1 MVVDLQPNLQ
11 TLPVILDTEIGGE
24 PDDAM
29 ALVIA
34 ARELPEL
41 ALVITSD
48 ELGGQRARFA
58 RYLLDSAGRADVAVV
73 AGHQLS
79 ETPPY
84 FADGLVPDWVAPAST
99 DVARA
104 VAQVCARS
112 GGVARWIGL
121 GPLSNLAALLA
132 TDPGLGRRLFVTQ
145 LTGTWSGSGQALP
158 PRNFRLDPAAAR
170 QVLAHARHLR
180 LVNYALP
187 AGQQA
192 QLTAT
197 SPAIRQLTDAAPSWA
212 GVLAAHCG
220 QFFARY
226 HPEVIPGGPLA
237 LAAALRVRFTPF
249 GPARVSVGETGW
261 ITAGHAGAPGIPDLG
276 SPDLGIPDL
285 GIPDPGIPN
294 PVTPAPR
301 TAVTTAR
308 PAVDSADPG
317 SNVLISRDIDYQALT
332 DWLSARLKPGVWT
345 QWARQPGAGRS
356 SLVTRT
362 NRAGWPARAVH
373 A

>member
-1 MVVDLQPNLQ
+1 MVVDLQPNLE

-99 DVARA
+99 DVAQA

-132 TDPGLGRRLFVTQ
+132 REPGLGRRLFVTQ
-145 LTGTWSGSGQALP
+145 LTGTWSSSGQALP

-192 QLTAT
+192 ELTAT

-226 HPEVIPGGPLA
+226 HPAVIPGGPLA

-261 ITAGHAGAPGIPDLG
+261 ITAGHADAPGT
-276 SPDLGIPDL
+276 
-285 GIPDPGIPN
+285 PDPG
-294 PVTPAPR
+294 
-301 TAVTTAR
+301 
-308 PAVDSADPG
+308 G
-317 SNVLISRDIDYQALT
+317 NVLISRDVDYRALA
-332 DWLSARLKPGVWT
+332 DWLSVRLKPGVWT

-356 SLVTRT
+356 SLVART
-362 NRAGWPARAVH
+362 NRAGWPVRAVH

>member
-1 MVVDLQPNLQ
+1 MVVDLQPGPGA
-11 TLPVILDTEIGGE
+11 LPVILDTEIGGE

-41 ALVITSD
+41 ALVVTSD
-48 ELGGQRARFA
+48 ELGGGRRARFA
-58 RYLLDSAGRADVAVV
+58 RYLLDSAGRGAVAVV
-73 AGHQLS
+73 AGPQLS
-79 ETPPY
+79 AKPPH
-84 FADGLVPDWVAPAST
+84 FADGLTPDWVPPASG

-104 VAQVCARS
+104 VAEVCARS

-132 TDPGLGRRLFVTQ
+132 RDPGLGRRLFVTQ
-145 LTGTWSGSGQALP
+145 LTGTWSGSVQALP

-170 QVLAHARHLR
+170 QVLAQARHLR

-192 QLTAT
+192 QLTVT

-226 HPEVIPGGPLA
+226 HPAVIPGGPLA
-237 LAAALRVRFTPF
+237 LAAALRVRFTPV
-249 GPARVSVGETGW
+249 GPA
-261 ITAGHAGAPGIPDLG
+261 
-276 SPDLGIPDL
+276 
-285 GIPDPGIPN
+285 
-294 PVTPAPR
+294 
-301 TAVTTAR
+301 
-308 PAVDSADPG
+308 
-317 SNVLISRDIDYQALT
+317 
-332 DWLSARLKPGVWT
+332 
-345 QWARQPGAGRS
+345 PGAG
-356 SLVTRT
+356 
-362 NRAGWPARAVH
+362 G
-373 A
+373 

>member
-1 MVVDLQPNLQ
+1 MVVDLQPNLN

-79 ETPPY
+79 ATPPY

-132 TDPGLGRRLFVTQ
+132 ADPGLGRRLFVTQ

-158 PRNFRLDPAAAR
+158 PRNFRLDPVAAR
-170 QVLAHARHLR
+170 QVLAAAPHLR
-180 LVNYALP
+180 LVSFALP
-187 AGQQA
+187 AGRQV
-192 QLTAT
+192 QLTAA
-197 SPAIRQLTDAAPSWA
+197 SPAVRRLAGTVPARAGHSWETL
-212 GVLAAHCG
+212 LAAHIG
-220 QFFARY
+220 QFFTRY
-226 HPEVIPGGPLA
+226 HPAVFPAAPLA
-237 LAAALRVRFTPF
+237 LAAALRLPFTSF
-249 GPARVSVGETGW
+249 GLARVTVSETGGMG
-261 ITAGHAGAPGIPDLG
+261 TGPGG
-276 SPDLGIPDL
+276 
-285 GIPDPGIPN
+285 
-294 PVTPAPR
+294 
-301 TAVTTAR
+301 
-308 PAVDSADPG
+308 
-317 SNVLISRDIDYQALT
+317 NVLISQDVDYRALGE
-332 DWLSARLKPGVWT
+332 WLRARLRPQRRA
-345 QWARQPGAGRS
+345 QWAPTGHRP
-356 SLVTRT
+356 L
-362 NRAGWPARAVH
+362 RAVRV
-373 A
+373 

>member
-1 MVVDLQPNLQ
+1 MVVDLQPNLN

-79 ETPPY
+79 ATPPY

-197 SPAIRQLTDAAPSWA
+197 SPAIRQLADAAPSWA

-226 HPEVIPGGPLA
+226 HPAVIPGGPLA

-261 ITAGHAGAPGIPDLG
+261 ITAGHAGAPGTSDLG
-276 SPDLGIPDL
+276 T
-285 GIPDPGIPN
+285 PDP
-294 PVTPAPR
+294 VAPAPR
-301 TAVTTAR
+301 TATTTGR
-308 PAVDSADPG
+308 PAVDPAVDPG
-317 SNVLISRDIDYQALT
+317 GNVLISRDVDYRALT
-332 DWLSARLKPGVWT
+332 DWLSLRLKPGGWT
-345 QWARQPGAGRS
+345 QWGRQPGAGRS
-356 SLVTRT
+356 GLVARN
-362 NRAGWPARAVH
+362 NRAAWPARAVH

>member
-1 MVVDLQPNLQ
+1 MVVDLQPNLE

-79 ETPPY
+79 ATPPY

-104 VAQVCARS
+104 VAAVCARS
-112 GGVARWIGL
+112 GGAARWIGL
-121 GPLSNLAALLA
+121 GPLSNLAGLLA
-132 TDPGLGRRLFVTQ
+132 REPGLGRRLFVTQ
-145 LTGTWSGSGQALP
+145 LTGTWSGDGQALP

-197 SPAIRQLTDAAPSWA
+197 SPAIRQLADAAPSWA

-226 HPEVIPGGPLA
+226 HPAVIPGGPLA

-261 ITAGHAGAPGIPDLG
+261 ITVGYASAPVSSD
-276 SPDLGIPDL
+276 
-285 GIPDPGIPN
+285 
-294 PVTPAPR
+294 PVTPGPR
-301 TAVTTAR
+301 TATTTAR
-308 PAVDSADPG
+308 PAVDSAADPG
-317 SNVLISRDIDYQALT
+317 GNVLISRDVDYRALT
-332 DWLSARLKPGVWT
+332 DWLNVRLKPGAWT

-356 SLVTRT
+356 SLVART
-362 NRAGWPARAVH
+362 NRVGWPTRAVH

>member
-1 MVVDLQPNLQ
+1 MVVDLQPNLE

-79 ETPPY
+79 ATPPY

-132 TDPGLGRRLFVTQ
+132 SEPGLGRRLFVTQ

-197 SPAIRQLTDAAPSWA
+197 SPAIRQLADAAPSWA

-226 HPEVIPGGPLA
+226 HPAVIPGGPLA

-249 GPARVSVGETGW
+249 GPAQVSVGETGW
-261 ITAGHAGAPGIPDLG
+261 ITAGHAGAPGTSDLET
-276 SPDLGIPDL
+276 
-285 GIPDPGIPN
+285 PDPAI
-294 PVTPAPR
+294 PAPR
-301 TAVTTAR
+301 TATTTAR
-308 PAVDSADPG
+308 PAADPAVDPG
-317 SNVLISRDIDYQALT
+317 GNVLISQDVDYRALT
-332 DWLSARLKPGVWT
+332 DWLSVRLKPGAWT

-356 SLVTRT
+356 SLVART
-362 NRAGWPARAVH
+362 NRAAWPARAVH

>member
-1 MVVDLQPNLQ
+1 MVVDLQPNLE

-79 ETPPY
+79 ATPPY
-84 FADGLVPDWVAPAST
+84 FADRLVPDWVAPAST

-104 VAQVCARS
+104 VAEVCARS
-112 GGVARWIGL
+112 GGAARWIGL
-121 GPLSNLAALLA
+121 GPLSNLAGLLA
-132 TDPGLGRRLFVTQ
+132 REPGLGRRLFVTQ

-226 HPEVIPGGPLA
+226 HPAVIPGGPLA

-261 ITAGHAGAPGIPDLG
+261 ITAGHVGAPGTL
-276 SPDLGIPDL
+276 
-285 GIPDPGIPN
+285 DPGTLN

-301 TAVTTAR
+301 TATTTTR
-308 PAVDSADPG
+308 PTVDPSVDPG
-317 SNVLISRDIDYQALT
+317 GNVLISQDVDYRALA
-332 DWLSARLKPGVWT
+332 DWLSVRLKPGVWT

-356 SLVTRT
+356 GLVART

>member
-1 MVVDLQPNLQ
+1 MVVDLQPNLE

-79 ETPPY
+79 ATPPY

-99 DVARA
+99 DVAGA
-104 VAQVCARS
+104 VAEVCARS

-121 GPLSNLAALLA
+121 GPLSNLAGLLA
-132 TDPGLGRRLFVTQ
+132 REPGLGRRLFVTQ

-170 QVLAHARHLR
+170 QVLTHARHLR

-187 AGQQA
+187 AGEQA

-197 SPAIRQLTDAAPSWA
+197 SPAIRLLADAAPSWA

-226 HPEVIPGGPLA
+226 HPAVIPGGPLA

-261 ITAGHAGAPGIPDLG
+261 ITAGHAGAPGTPEPGTL
-276 SPDLGIPDL
+276 SPI
-285 GIPDPGIPN
+285 
-294 PVTPAPR
+294 TPAPR
-301 TAVTTAR
+301 TATTTAR
-308 PAVDSADPG
+308 PAVDPSVDPG
-317 SNVLISRDIDYQALT
+317 RNVLISGDVDYRALT
-332 DWLSARLKPGVWT
+332 DWLSVRLKPGVWT

-356 SLVTRT
+356 SLVART